1 MAPLEP
7 WEKVFVNSADFS
19 ATRHGDIQ
27 CTFCHGGVQSSDMDV
42 AHTGMIADPS
52 AGPNNVCATCHKDQ
66 SEQFDQSLH
75 ASLGGYW
82 TALNTRSGVEN
93 HPALETMFD
102 NHCARCHTSCGDC
115 HISQPAS
122 VGGGFVNG
130 HVINKTPSMTRN
142 CTACHG
148 SRVGNEYLGKNE
160 DLPGDVHFRQG
171 RMNCVDCHTGADM
184 HGENN
189 GDTPPANRYDGP
201 QMPACTDCHA
211 EALAAETPNVMHQA
225 HGEKL
230 ACQVCHAITYTS
242 CDGCHVA
249 ISDKTGNPFFET
261 QATYFTFFI
270 GRNPL
275 KNDQRPYDFVTV
287 RHIPV
292 APTSYQFYGE
302 NLLPNFN
309 ALPTWAYT
317 TPHNIQRKTPQASAC
332 ENCHASAQYFL
343 TADKVKPAELDANA
357 SVIVTTLPPSMAEI
371 NNAASMPANHAS
383 YQPGMCSGCHTTAK
397 LPASH
402 VGRIESACTVCH
414 RLP

>member
-7 WEKVFVNSADFS
+7 WEKVFVNRQSFS

-27 CTFCHGGVQSSDMDV
+27 CTFCHGGTQSSDMET

-52 AGPNNVCATCHKDQ
+52 IGPNNVCTTCHKDQ
-66 SEQFDQSLH
+66 AKHFDQSLH

-82 TALNTRSGVEN
+82 TTLNVRSGTEN
-93 HPALETMFD
+93 HPALQTMFG

-122 VGGGFVNG
+122 VGGGFVDG

-171 RMNCVDCHTGADM
+171 RMNCVACHTGADM
-184 HGENN
+184 HGEDY
-189 GDTPPANRYDGP
+189 GDTPPSNRYDGA
-201 QMPACTDCHA
+201 QMPACTDCHT
-211 EALAAETPNVMHQA
+211 EALSLESQNVMHLA

-230 ACQVCHAITYTS
+230 SCQVCHAITYTS

-270 GRNPL
+270 GQNAL
-275 KNDQRPYDFVTV
+275 KNENRPYNYVPV
-287 RHIPV
+287 RHIPI

-309 ALPTWAYT
+309 ALPTWAYA
-317 TPHNIQRKTPQASAC
+317 TPHNIQRKAPQASAC

-343 TADKVKPAELDANA
+343 TADKVKPEERAANA
-357 SVIVTTLPPSMAEI
+357 AVIVTNLPPSMDEI
-371 NNAASMPANHAS
+371 NNAKPMPAGHAN
-383 YQPGMCSGCHTTAK
+383 YKPGMCASCHAN

-402 VGRIESACTVCH
+402 AGRIESACIVCH